1 MNHGH
6 IKKKIVKITSKFY
19 RFDAISSKKQIELPR
34 NQVAVDFHQLETP
47 QNPAVQLP
55 KRWYGIPMFS
65 RRSFLGLSTKK
76 TTSPKVSANFRSSFR
91 WMQLFVVKGD
101 RHVTRFDGSEERRLA
116 GGNFESQRDFETK
129 KNKFAHNGEV
139 KKKN

>member
-1 MNHGH
+1 
-6 IKKKIVKITSKFY
+6 
-19 RFDAISSKKQIELPR
+19 
-34 NQVAVDFHQLETP
+34 
-47 QNPAVQLP
+47 
-55 KRWYGIPMFS
+55 MFS

-116 GGNFESQRDFETK
+116 GGNFESQRDFEAK

-139 KKKN
+139 KKKID